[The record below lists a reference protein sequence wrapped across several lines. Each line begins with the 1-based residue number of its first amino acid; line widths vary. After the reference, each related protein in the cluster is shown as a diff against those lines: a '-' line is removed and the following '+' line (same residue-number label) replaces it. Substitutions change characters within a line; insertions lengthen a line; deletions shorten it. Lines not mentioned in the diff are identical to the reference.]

1 MQWQHLPERS
11 NEFWIQCIIAIT
23 RRLGRSVSRVLL
35 YPISLYFLIINNR
48 TRSASC
54 KFFRHALGREPGFRD
69 YFRQYHTF
77 ACSLLDRLAIL
88 TEKDEGITIH
98 LEGLEHLE
106 RVRDQGMG
114 GILVG
119 SHLGGFDILRMIGRT
134 RGGYRVKAVMFGDA
148 TPQIVRIFQ
157 ELNPSLHEDIITV
170 PGPSAILGLW
180 PDVRK
185 GLMIGLLGDRLMPGE
200 RTLSCP
206 FFGEPALF
214 PTTAPYLADILEIP
228 LLQFFCLKRSW
239 GHYDIIFEPLSFQ
252 SGGLREEREHRIKQL
267 TEQYA
272 RNLEHYAKSAPYNWF
287 NFHDVWELAP

>member
-1 MQWQHLPERS
+1 MHWQNLPERS
-11 NEFWIQCIIAIT
+11 NEFWIHSIIAVT
-23 RRLGRSVSRVLL
+23 RRLGRSVSRILL

-48 TRSASC
+48 TRPASR
-54 KFFRHALGREPGFRD
+54 KFYRLALGREPGFFD
-69 YFRQYHTF
+69 YFKQYHTF

-88 TEKDEGITIH
+88 TERDEGITIH
-98 LEGLEHLE
+98 LRGVEHLE
-106 RVRDQGMG
+106 RIRDQGVG

-148 TPQIVRIFQ
+148 TPQILRIFQ
-157 ELNPSLHEDIITV
+157 EINPNLHEDIITV
-170 PGPSAILGLW
+170 PGPAAILGLW
-180 PDVRK
+180 PDVNK

-200 RTLSCP
+200 RTLSCS

-239 GHYDIIFEPLSFQ
+239 GSYDISFEPLSFN
-252 SGGLREEREHRIKQL
+252 SGGPRDEREHRIKRL

>member
-1 MQWQHLPERS
+1 MKWQNLPERS
-11 NEFWIQCIIAIT
+11 NEFWIHCIIAIT

-35 YPISLYFLIINNR
+35 YPISLYFLIINNS
-48 TRSASC
+48 TRYASR
-54 KFFRHALGREPGFRD
+54 KFFCHALGRKPTFLD
-69 YFRQYHTF
+69 FFQQYHTF

-88 TEKDEGITIH
+88 TEKDDGITIH
-98 LEGLEHLE
+98 LKGLEHLE
-106 RVRDQGMG
+106 RVRDQGIG

-180 PDVRK
+180 PEVRK

-200 RTLSCP
+200 RNLVCP
-206 FFGEPALF
+206 FFGKPALF
-214 PTTAPYLADILEIP
+214 PTTAAYLAEILEIP

-239 GHYDIIFEPLSFQ
+239 GRYDIIFEPLSFQ
-252 SGGLREEREHRIKQL
+252 PGGPRQDREQRIKQL

-272 RNLEHYAKSAPYNWF
+272 QNLEHYAQSAPYNWF

>member
-1 MQWQHLPERS
+1 MKWQNLPERS
-11 NEFWIQCIIAIT
+11 NEFWIHCIIAIT

-35 YPISLYFLIINNR
+35 YPISLYFLIINNS
-48 TRSASC
+48 TRSASR
-54 KFFRHALGREPGFRD
+54 KFFCHALGRKPTFLD
-69 YFRQYHTF
+69 FFQQYHTF

-88 TEKDEGITIH
+88 TEKDDGITIH
-98 LEGLEHLE
+98 LKGLEHLE
-106 RVRDQGMG
+106 RVRDQGIG

-180 PDVRK
+180 PEVRK

-200 RTLSCP
+200 RNLVCP
-206 FFGEPALF
+206 FFGKPALF
-214 PTTAPYLADILEIP
+214 PTTAAYLAEILEIP

-239 GHYDIIFEPLSFQ
+239 GRYEIIFEPLSFQ
-252 SGGLREEREHRIKQL
+252 PGGPRKDREQRIKQL

-272 RNLEHYAKSAPYNWF
+272 QNLEHYAQSAPYNWF